1 MYSSCC
7 LCILDVWPFTE
18 VELTRQGPHYWHL
31 PLDNGVSPGVG
42 LCDYLLSPVLGFCVA
57 WPVQILGVLW
67 QPRWVHVCMC
77 PAVFGEHG
85 FLAVT
90 HCLWLLSSFG
100 LFLWDAPRVF
110 GGGAVIEMSHPV
122 LITKLLWRWRLT
134 QRGLTI
140 GEGTENGD
148 CGVPIPNGT
157 IHHSILFDPSSLL
170 ISFPFLSSSSPSP
183 TPLRHTHK
191 FSPYNLDCPSAH
203 NPLASAFQGWGT
215 LWNLGSESS
224 HKRQILWLLGIFC
237 DWKIFCYF
245 LGAKRHTLWKTELF
259 SLMCLLSLLH
269 ILLDTLLKIGFCLY
283 YLGWSFY
290 YVLYTYI

>member
-1 MYSSCC
+1 M
-7 LCILDVWPFTE
+7 
-18 VELTRQGPHYWHL
+18 
-31 PLDNGVSPGVG
+31 
-42 LCDYLLSPVLGFCVA
+42 
-57 WPVQILGVLW
+57 
-67 QPRWVHVCMC
+67 CMC

-170 ISFPFLSSSSPSP
+170 ISFPFLSSPSPSP

-224 HKRQILWLLGIFC
+224 HKRQIL
-237 DWKIFCYF
+237 
-245 LGAKRHTLWKTELF
+245 
-259 SLMCLLSLLH
+259 
-269 ILLDTLLKIGFCLY
+269 
-283 YLGWSFY
+283 
-290 YVLYTYI
+290 

>member
-1 MYSSCC
+1 MCGLSLKLSWPARAHTIDTCRLTMEFHPGWDFVTTSSL
-7 LCILDVWPFTE
+7 LCWGFVW
-18 VELTRQGPHYWHL
+18 
-31 PLDNGVSPGVG
+31 
-42 LCDYLLSPVLGFCVA
+42 LGR
-57 WPVQILGVLW
+57 VQVLGVLW

-148 CGVPIPNGT
+148 CGVPIPNRT

-170 ISFPFLSSSSPSP
+170 ISFPFLSSPSPSP

-191 FSPYNLDCPSAH
+191 FSPYDLDCPSAH

-224 HKRQILWLLGIFC
+224 HKRRSSDCWEFFVIEKYSVIFLEQRDILSGRQS
-237 DWKIFCYF
+237 YF
-245 LGAKRHTLWKTELF
+245 L
-259 SLMCLLSLLH
+259 
-269 ILLDTLLKIGFCLY
+269 
-283 YLGWSFY
+283 
-290 YVLYTYI
+290 